1 MSGATGIPL
10 GPADYLFTGA
20 GSEPITFAFHFRSPL
35 DPEALRKSLSATLA
49 FFPLVQGVL
58 AASSKNAYEFRHAE
72 DALELETRVSDRPF
86 AESRALSRYLSPVES
101 RVGQPLARIS
111 LTRAPDG
118 SVLAASIS
126 HALVD
131 GFSYFHFLTSWARV
145 CRGEQFLPPDL
156 GREGALF
163 AEESRNENGGEP
175 ADAAVLRDRCGLHV
189 AGIRTTHSAEAAQ
202 EERIP
207 LSSGEL
213 KALLEQANRDRPEVP
228 FSENDLLTAW
238 LWQRFLPRWIH
249 EPGDHQTWVTCPVDC
264 RRIFKAV
271 PRRYFGCALCFASAS
286 VPLGRLREAPL
297 GDLASCVH
305 DAVRGVTNDF
315 AALSMST
322 LGLYRRQ
329 HGLAAMENVH
339 LTHPRHGMVVTNLTR
354 MPLRDLDFG
363 SGAPEDFLV
372 HSDVSGS
379 AALLPSQDGVL
390 AVVIH
395 P

>member
-1 MSGATGIPL
+1 MAAVMPRASRIPL
-10 GPADYLFTGA
+10 GPADYIFTGA
-20 GSEPITFAFHFRSPL
+20 GSEPITFAFHFRNPL
-35 DPEALRKSLSATLA
+35 DPDALRKSLSGTLGS
-49 FFPLVQGVL
+49 FPPVQGGL
-58 AASSKNAYEFRHAE
+58 AQSSENAYAFHLAE
-72 DALELETRVSDRPF
+72 NALELETRDSDLPF
-86 AESRALSRYLSPVES
+86 AESRALFRYLSPVES
-101 RVGQPLARIS
+101 RVGHPLARIS
-111 LTRAPDG
+111 LTRTPDG

-156 GREGALF
+156 SREGALF
-163 AEESRNENGGEP
+163 AEEDGGEP
-175 ADAAVLRDRCGLHV
+175 VDAAVLLDRCGLHL
-189 AGIRTTHSAEAAQ
+189 AGSRSTQSGAAAR

-213 KALLEQANRDRPEVP
+213 KALLEQANRDRPGVP
-228 FSENDLLTAW
+228 FSENDVLTAW
-238 LWQRFLPRWIH
+238 LWQRFLPRWIE

-264 RRIFKAV
+264 RRIFKAL

-286 VPLGRLREAPL
+286 VSLGRLRQAPL
-297 GDLASCVH
+297 GELASCVH
-305 DAVRGVTNDF
+305 DAVRRVTNDF

-322 LGLYRRQ
+322 LGLFRRQ
-329 HGLAAMENVH
+329 HGPAAMENLH

-363 SGAPEDFLV
+363 NGAPEDFLV